1 MGCNQFILL
10 WLLPKKNNKDEVKL
24 FVVGPYCLEWLRY
37 STAKIY
43 ANKVCSSFGE
53 FRIKTQTIHC
63 IYCPYL
69 CIIAHSIVDELIVCV
84 GISVY
89 VCLYQCISVLYS
101 FLFFFFKKKCVETP
115 YQKIQQSQLP
125 PPPPPPPS
133 APILFHVA
141 QFLL

>member
-1 MGCNQFILL
+1 MYVFVCVCVFKNHIQKPWHWFGFVANELFSFFPSCFAIESCGSVWAVISLFYYGFY
-10 WLLPKKNNKDEVKL
+10 KKKKIDEVKL

-69 CIIAHSIVDELIVCV
+69 FIIAHSIVDELIVCLCECV
-84 GISVY
+84 L
-89 VCLYQCISVLYS
+89 VCSI
-101 FLFFFFKKKCVETP
+101 LFFSFF
-115 YQKIQQSQLP
+115 
-125 PPPPPPPS
+125 
-133 APILFHVA
+133 
-141 QFLL
+141 